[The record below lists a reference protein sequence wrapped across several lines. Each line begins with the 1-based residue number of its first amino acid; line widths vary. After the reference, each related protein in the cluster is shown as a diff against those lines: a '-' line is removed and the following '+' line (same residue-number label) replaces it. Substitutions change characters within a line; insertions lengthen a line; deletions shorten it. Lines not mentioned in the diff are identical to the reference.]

1 MPTDMNEGPWYQNFF
16 GQRYLDSY
24 SHILTPEQTLRQ
36 VDFIERVLGL
46 PSDGKIL
53 DLCCGHGRHLVELA
67 SRGYQM
73 TGLDLD
79 PLYLEMAHRAA
90 QERNLQVRLE
100 CKDMRDIP
108 YTDEFDAIINI
119 FTSFG
124 YLESDEEDQKVLNG
138 VGRALKPGGLFLM
151 ELLCRD
157 YLMRIFRSRD
167 WYETPAG
174 VRVLEERTFDALT
187 GRNNAR
193 QISFYPDGHLSEA
206 HSSLRVYTLTELAR
220 MLDSAGLNAEAT
232 YRDMS
237 EEPYTF
243 DSRLAILARKD

>member
-1 MPTDMNEGPWYQNFF
+1 MNKGPWYQEFF

-24 SHILTPEQTLRQ
+24 SPILTPERTLRQ

-46 PSDGKIL
+46 PPDSQIL

-79 PLYLEMAHRAA
+79 PLFLEMAHHAA
-90 QERNLQVRLE
+90 QGRDLQVRLE
-100 CKDMRDIP
+100 HRDMRDIP

-124 YLESDEEDQKVLNG
+124 YLESDEEDRKVLNG
-138 VGRALKPGGLFLM
+138 VAKALKPGGLFLM
-151 ELLCRD
+151 ELVCRD
-157 YLMRIFRSRD
+157 YLVRIFRSQD

-174 VRVLEERTFDALT
+174 VRVLEERTFDPLA
-187 GRNNAR
+187 GRNNVR
-193 QISFYPDGHLSEA
+193 QIAIYSDGRQSEA
-206 HSSLRVYTLTELAR
+206 HHSLRVYTLTELAK
-220 MLDSAGLNAEAT
+220 MLENAGLKIEAT
-232 YRDMS
+232 YGDTP
-237 EEPYTF
+237 EDPYTF
-243 DSRLAILARKD
+243 DSRLAILARK